1 MAFGWKDIRHFYHL
15 SDLSSRATNKQKE
28 IQVISYFNRDIKVPP
43 LPSHLE
49 TKILIEIVQK
59 EQFKSHIL
67 ILTHVGDHCS
77 RVILGQN
84 FQKNWPEYQ
93 LCDFLMMSLFGT

>member
-59 EQFKSHIL
+59 EHFKSHIS
-67 ILTHVGDHCS
+67 ILTHVGDHYS
-77 RVILGQN
+77 RIILGQKFQN
-84 FQKNWPEYQ
+84 FWPVYQ
-93 LCDFLMMSLFGT
+93 PCDF

>member
-59 EQFKSHIL
+59 EHFKSKSHISML
-67 ILTHVGDHCS
+67 TWLVTVGSFSDKILKNLDHV
-77 RVILGQN
+77 I
-84 FQKNWPEYQ
+84 F
-93 LCDFLMMSLFGT
+93 

>member
-59 EQFKSHIL
+59 EHLKSKSHIS
-67 ILTHVGDHCS
+67 ILATHVIDNCIVES
-77 RVILGQN
+77 
-84 FQKNWPEYQ
+84 FSDK
-93 LCDFLMMSLFGT
+93 T

>member
-59 EQFKSHIL
+59 EHFKSHIS

-77 RVILGQN
+77 RVILE
-84 FQKNWPEYQ
+84 QKFWP
-93 LCDFLMMSLFGT
+93 CDF